1 MPPSSA
7 SPHPQSRQPQ
17 RSARPPAKRA
27 AVPGARSQA
36 GATPAR
42 RLGRNLPIP
51 PAYLQRFGLVLAPL
65 LVVIGFLLVVGSA
78 RALLDAAPGRTATG
92 VSVDDVAPRQF
103 LHATAYL
110 TSTQNILILGSDKR
124 PDEAMWRTDVIML
137 AAIDRSSGHAAVISL
152 PRDLYVDIP
161 GNGKGRI
168 NTADFIGSGQG
179 QSPQTGIQTMQD
191 IIERD
196 FGVEIDNYVRIDF
209 DGFEQVIDAL
219 GGIDVEVDCPLQDP
233 YLQEAIGVDRIE
245 AGKQHMDG
253 DVALAYVRTRRQGGD
268 FDRARRQQ
276 RLLMAVR
283 NRAVSANLIT
293 RLPQLLP
300 AALNTVET
308 DMNPL
313 EMASLARWLVNM
325 DLAKLKGFVI
335 DANMTSFA
343 TLPLGD
349 QVLIPDWV
357 SIHQALATLFSPAT
371 QPLLES
377 SDRSW
382 YCPGI
387 EEMTPTQ

>member
-1 MPPSSA
+1 MSPSSA
-7 SPHPQSRQPQ
+7 SPSSPSGSSRRGPRPPTK
-17 RSARPPAKRA
+17 RSAESNA
-27 AVPGARSQA
+27 A
-36 GATPAR
+36 PAR
-42 RLGRNLPIP
+42 RLGRDLPIP

-65 LVVIGFLLVVGSA
+65 LMVIGFLIVVGSA
-78 RALLDAAPGRTATG
+78 RALFNTTPNQAPASAGLAET
-92 VSVDDVAPRQF
+92 PRQF

-110 TSTQNILILGSDKR
+110 TNTQNILILGSDQR

-152 PRDLYVDIP
+152 PRDLYIEIP
-161 GNGKGRI
+161 GVGKGRI
-168 NTADFIGSGQG
+168 NSADFLASNQG
-179 QSPQTGIQTMQD
+179 KSPQAGLQALKD

-196 FGVEIDNYVRIDF
+196 LGVEIDNYVRIDF
-209 DGFEQVIDAL
+209 EGFKQIIDAL
-219 GGIDVEVDCPLQDP
+219 GGVDVEVDCPLQDP
-233 YLQEAIGVDRIE
+233 YLQEALGVDRIE
-245 AGKQHMDG
+245 AGQQHMDG
-253 DVALAYVRTRRQGGD
+253 DTALAYVRTRRQGGD

-283 NRAVSANLIT
+283 NRAVSTNLVT
-293 RLPQLLP
+293 RLPQLAP
-300 AALNTVET
+300 ATLRTVET

-313 EMASLARWLVNM
+313 EIASLARWLINM

-343 TLPLGD
+343 TLPSGE
-349 QVLIPDWV
+349 QVLVPDWV
-357 SIHQALATLFSPAT
+357 SIHQALATLFGPAT
-371 QPLLES
+371 KPLLES

>member
-1 MPPSSA
+1 MSPSSA
-7 SPHPQSRQPQ
+7 SPSSPPGSVRRGSRPPTK
-17 RSARPPAKRA
+17 RSAESSA
-27 AVPGARSQA
+27 AP
-36 GATPAR
+36 TR
-42 RLGRNLPIP
+42 RLGRDLPIP

-65 LVVIGFLLVVGSA
+65 LMVIGFLIVVGSA
-78 RALLDAAPGRTATG
+78 RALFNTAPNQAPASASPADT
-92 VSVDDVAPRQF
+92 PRQF

-110 TSTQNILILGSDKR
+110 TNTQNILILGSDKR

-137 AAIDRSSGHAAVISL
+137 AAIDRSNGHAAVISL
-152 PRDLYVDIP
+152 PRDLYVEIP
-161 GNGKGRI
+161 GFGKGRI
-168 NTADFIGSGQG
+168 NTADYLSSHQG
-179 QSPQTGIQTMQD
+179 ESLQAGLQAMKD

-196 FGVEIDNYVRIDF
+196 LAVEIDNYVRIDF
-209 DGFEQVIDAL
+209 EGFKQIIDAL
-219 GGIDVEVDCPLQDP
+219 GGVDVEVDCPLQDP

-245 AGKQHMDG
+245 AGRQHMDG
-253 DVALAYVRTRRQGGD
+253 DTALAYVRTRRQGGD

-283 NRAVSANLIT
+283 NRAVSTNLVT
-293 RLPQLLP
+293 RLPQLAP
-300 AALNTVET
+300 ATLKTVET

-313 EMASLARWLVNM
+313 EIASLARWLINM

-343 TLPLGD
+343 TLPSGE

-357 SIHQALATLFSPAT
+357 SIHQALTTLFGPAT
-371 QPLLES
+371 KPLLES

-387 EEMTPTQ
+387 EEMTPMQ